1 MKKHKDIQEILD
13 EEEESFSRTLDRGE
27 RQFLQFLEEA
37 NKAGSRALNGANV
50 WRLYD
55 TYGFPVDLTRI
66 MAEEAGLSI
75 DEAEFEKAKA
85 ASKEASKAVKKSG
98 AGELLK
104 LDVHD
109 LGKLEKM
116 ADVPAT
122 DDRYKYSI
130 SPPSLAG
137 EMEP

>member
-1 MKKHKDIQEILD
+1 
-13 EEEESFSRTLDRGE
+13 
-27 RQFLQFLEEA
+27 
-37 NKAGSRALNGANV
+37 
-50 WRLYD
+50 
-55 TYGFPVDLTRI
+55 

-85 ASKEASKAVKKSG
+85 ASKEASKVAKKSG

-130 SPPSLAG
+130 SPPSPAG